1 MLGGDNGPAWALWCC
16 PASHLHLHPSTVPL
30 SGPSWDSRVQCWC
43 HISCEAGSHLLYQS
57 VLGPTCPCQARAKC
71 SPPHLARIVPQ
82 PCLPQHPP
90 AKKMFLSAPE
100 AVFLLPSSLCRA
112 GFARERTGLP
122 SPTVSAPQPGN
133 WERVFFITNKLGVI
147 AVSTVA
153 TPRPGEAPS
162 HTGACRSSPM
172 AREPRHPQPRSRPC
186 SRQQQ

>member
-16 PASHLHLHPSTVPL
+16 PASHLHPSTIPL
-30 SGPSWDSRVQCWC
+30 SGPSWDSRV
-43 HISCEAGSHLLYQS
+43 HAVLVPRLLRS
-57 VLGPTCPCQARAKC
+57 RL
-71 SPPHLARIVPQ
+71 
-82 PCLPQHPP
+82 PP
-90 AKKMFLSAPE
+90 ALPERFGTHMPLPGQGKVLSTSPGKNRAPTLPSPAPACQKKVFLSAPE